1 MNQIMKD
8 YLANNFSIGNFSTNL
23 SNNSSKLL
31 TNSSLILKDS
41 VDNITQNA
49 TNLISQ
55 TDPTKIDPNW
65 FYSSSA
71 QCAAAIVGLMG
82 AFLTTKL
89 INQKSL
95 IDQLHNEISDYKRRT
110 DLINQEITPKI
121 EYVKNIDL
129 ENDRNKVREFLDI
142 IKLNIN
148 PNNPPSLDT
157 LYEGATLAGEL
168 KNISKETFKQEYN
181 DNYLEKVREA
191 AEELVDSYLED
202 SLGSIDLKNPPDPKL
217 LYNEAIKDDE
227 YKFMNESI
235 FEKKYNIFLET
246 KKKEAKSQKNSLFGL
261 ALSRSINYES
271 LMKKSAVM
279 PAVMISREEIE
290 NDRIKLENYS
300 RYKEEIATKK
310 IELAFY
316 QDIITSKEQ
325 ILINND
331 IPSLKNNLLL
341 LFIFSLLGLFLPL
354 FMLLLD
360 YETMIKYRGFTFF
373 LILAGW
379 LLIVFN
385 LKTEIWKLFDKN

>member
-1 MNQIMKD
+1 MDQIIKD
-8 YLANNFSIGNFSTNL
+8 YLANNFSISNFSTNV

-55 TDPTKIDPNW
+55 TDPIKIDPNW

-110 DLINQEITPKI
+110 DLINQEIMPKI
-121 EYVKNIDL
+121 EYVKNIDF
-129 ENDRNKVREFLDI
+129 ENDRNEAREFLDI

-157 LYEGATLAGEL
+157 LYEGAILEGEL

-217 LYNEAIKDDE
+217 LYNKAIKDDE
-227 YKFMNESI
+227 YKLMNKSI

-246 KKKEAKSQKNSLFGL
+246 KKKEAKRQKNPLFGF
-261 ALSRSINYES
+261 ALPQSINYES
-271 LMKKSAVM
+271 LMKNSSVM

-300 RYKEEIATKK
+300 RYKEEIATKR

-316 QDIITSKEQ
+316 QDVITSKEQ

-373 LILAGW
+373 LIFTGW

-385 LKTEIWKLFDKN
+385 LKTEIWKLFDNN

>member
-1 MNQIMKD
+1 MDQIIKD
-8 YLANNFSIGNFSTNL
+8 YLANNFSISNFSTNV

-55 TDPTKIDPNW
+55 TDPIKIDPNW

-110 DLINQEITPKI
+110 DLINQEIMPKI
-121 EYVKNIDL
+121 EYVKNIDF
-129 ENDRNKVREFLDI
+129 ENDRNEAREFLDI

-157 LYEGATLAGEL
+157 LYEGAILEGEL

-217 LYNEAIKDDE
+217 LYNKAIKDDE
-227 YKFMNESI
+227 YKLMNKSI

-246 KKKEAKSQKNSLFGL
+246 KKKEAKRQKNPLFGF
-261 ALSRSINYES
+261 ALPQSINYES
-271 LMKKSAVM
+271 LMKNSSVM

-300 RYKEEIATKK
+300 RYKEEIATKR

-316 QDIITSKEQ
+316 QDVIMSKEQ

-373 LILAGW
+373 LIFTGW

-385 LKTEIWKLFDKN
+385 LKTEIWKLFDNN